1 MNLVAALDDFILSN
15 NIATEEE
22 IRLVTQI
29 NGYNEET
36 MYDIIYARTSYR
48 SYEQCVSDNEFIS
61 TDELNEYYGLN
72 EEEEEGEE

>member
-1 MNLVAALDDFILSN
+1 MNVVAALDDFILLN

-36 MYDIIYARTSYR
+36 MYDIIYARTGYR
-48 SYEQCVSDNEFIS
+48 DYEQCVSDDEFIG

>member
-1 MNLVAALDDFILSN
+1 MNVTAALDDFILLN

-22 IRLVTQI
+22 IQLVAEI
-29 NGYNEET
+29 NGYTEET

-48 SYEQCVSDNEFIS
+48 SYEQCVSDNEFEG

>member
-1 MNLVAALDDFILSN
+1 MNVTAALDDFILLN

-22 IRLVTQI
+22 IQLVAEI
-29 NGYNEET
+29 NGYTEET

-48 SYEQCVSDNEFIS
+48 SYEQCVSDNEFEG

-72 EEEEEGEE
+72 EEEEGEE